1 MTELDIDAPRP
12 NRRQAAKQATRARVL
27 AAAEALFKAGGY
39 ADATI
44 RSIARTM
51 EMSTGAV
58 FANFGS
64 KAEVW
69 TAVFGGPPPSAE
81 VADEIA
87 RVLGELPQAIWSLTH
102 VDGRFQVVM
111 SGPGFLIHHSESPFV
126 VTGDSPASA
135 LRAAR
140 EAVLASAA
148 TASERAAA

>member
-1 MTELDIDAPRP
+1 MERIDTEGPGL

-51 EMSTGAV
+51 GMSTGAV

-87 RVLGELPQAIWSLTH
+87 RVLGELPQAVWTLTH
-102 VDGRFQVVM
+102 SDGRFQAVISAVAA
-111 SGPGFLIHHSESPFV
+111 PNHHGEGPFV
-126 VTGDSPASA
+126 ATGDSPASA
-135 LRAAR
+135 LRTAR
-140 EAVLASAA
+140 EAALIAVASVPERTAA
-148 TASERAAA
+148 

>member
-1 MTELDIDAPRP
+1 MTGAHEVEAPRL
-12 NRRQAAKQATRARVL
+12 NRRQAAKHATRARVL

-51 EMSTGAV
+51 GMSTGAV

-69 TAVFGGPPPSAE
+69 TAVFGGPPPSPE

-87 RVLGELPQAIWSLTH
+87 RTLGDLRDHSWTLSHHKGLFHAAMT
-102 VDGRFQVVM
+102 
-111 SGPGFLIHHSESPFV
+111 GPGYNPTTREGPCFV
-126 VTGDSPASA
+126 GRGASPAAA

-140 EAVLASAA
+140 EAASA
-148 TASERAAA
+148 EGQPIQAAA